1 MSKIGIISDTHDNIK
16 TLDELLSRFEKCG
29 VRSLIHAGDIIAPF
43 TLKRILA
50 RNFDF
55 SGVFGNNDGELLV
68 LSRIAKESGAS
79 ISQQPLILEIGS
91 IRVLVLHGIGGM
103 VETKRFVESLAK
115 SGDYDVIVYGHTH
128 ELDVRRIG
136 KVLIVNPGEACGY
149 LSGVPTAVILDIEKL
164 EAEVIKL

>member
-16 TLDELLSRFEKCG
+16 ALDELLSRFEKYG

-43 TLKRILA
+43 TLKRILV
-50 RNFDF
+50 RNFDL
-55 SGVFGNNDGELLV
+55 SGVFGNNDGELLA

-79 ISQQPLILEIGS
+79 ISQQPLILEFS
-91 IRVLVLHGIGGM
+91 STRMLVLHGTGGT

-136 KVLIVNPGEACGY
+136 KVLIINPGEACGY
-149 LSGVPTAVILDIEKL
+149 LSGMSTAVILDTEKL
-164 EAEVIKL
+164 ETEVIKL